1 MLENVHTSFSSWAIA
16 FEAHSTSSWKE
27 AFTFSKATQ
36 NLMLQNRIS
45 VFSVFAD
52 FLENI
57 TAEYSIYYV
66 IWQKKTFVIFAF
78 LQGSYGIVKLAYNK
92 DDDVQYVSKIDLSS
106 NF

>member
-27 AFTFSKATQ
+27 AFTISKATQ
-36 NLMLQNRIS
+36 NLMLQNCIS

-66 IWQKKTFVIFAF
+66 IWQKKKKKKKNRQF
-78 LQGSYGIVKLAYNK
+78 LSLIYITKNK
-92 DDDVQYVSKIDLSS
+92 T
-106 NF
+106 NT